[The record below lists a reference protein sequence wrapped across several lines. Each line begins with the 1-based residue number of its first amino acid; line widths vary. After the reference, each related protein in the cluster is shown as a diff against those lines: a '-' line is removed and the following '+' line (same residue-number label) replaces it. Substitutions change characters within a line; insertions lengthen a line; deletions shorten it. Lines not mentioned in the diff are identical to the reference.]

1 MYHSGVLDGI
11 INNKKN
17 YNKNKKLKLMSKA
30 KIEKKLKNLQNIET
44 GMFSLPLLNE
54 FHFN

>member
-1 MYHSGVLDGI
+1 MYHSGVLEGI